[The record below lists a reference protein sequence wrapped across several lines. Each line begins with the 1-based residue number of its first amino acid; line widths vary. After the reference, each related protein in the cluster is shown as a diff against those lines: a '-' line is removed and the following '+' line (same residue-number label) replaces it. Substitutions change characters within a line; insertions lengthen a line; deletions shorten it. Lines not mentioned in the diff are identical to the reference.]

1 MIELLVAFGAGLI
14 SFLSPCVLP
23 LIPGYVSFISGQ
35 SLQEILKSKKID
47 ILPTYGPIG
56 PYLVTKEDIK
66 DINNL
71 NMSLDVNG
79 ERMQTGN
86 TNTMIFNVDIIVAY
100 VSKFMSLQAGD
111 IITTGTPPGVGMGKK
126 PQLFLKAGDAL
137 RLSIDNLGEQNSK
150 IVSL

>member
-1 MIELLVAFGAGLI
+1 MIELFIAFGAGLI

-23 LIPGYVSFISGQ
+23 LIP
-35 SLQEILKSKKID
+35 
-47 ILPTYGPIG
+47 
-56 PYLVTKEDIK
+56 
-66 DINNL
+66 
-71 NMSLDVNG
+71 
-79 ERMQTGN
+79 
-86 TNTMIFNVDIIVAY
+86 DIIVAY

-126 PQLFLKAGDAL
+126 PQLFLKAGDEL